1 MTVDM
6 KSSSKTFCILPF
18 VHSHVNTDGE
28 VYPCCVGWTPDKKTS
43 LGKLQ
48 DSSIEDLFN
57 SETLKKLR
65 IDLLNGVKRD
75 DFCTACYQREDNGFP
90 SARIGN
96 NRDFTDQEDDIVST
110 MLPDGTMPEVIKS
123 WDIRYSN
130 LCNLKCR
137 SCGDLYSTTWA
148 AENGNTVEYKAF
160 PEDTDPLEAQYENI
174 EKIYFAGG
182 EPLIM
187 PEHFASLKKLIDLN
201 RASKVKLVYN
211 TNMTKLNY
219 NKHNLLDFWKEF
231 RNVTVGMSID
241 AIGDRANYIRNGVK
255 WSKIENNLKVFSN
268 FVADNSN
275 VNFYYSPTISLMNV
289 HSLTDMH
296 QFLYNK
302 GYMKT
307 VNDFLFNILIHPDYF
322 SISLLPESIKKEIK
336 EKIDN
341 HVLWLKLH
349 NSNKDIIEQYD
360 NLITY
365 LETSA
370 DKTLEKEFYVRTKE
384 LDKKRNQDFE
394 KTFPEYSSWWK
405 TLSKGHIANG

>member
-1 MTVDM
+1 
-6 KSSSKTFCILPF
+6 
-18 VHSHVNTDGE
+18 
-28 VYPCCVGWTPDKKTS
+28 
-43 LGKLQ
+43 
-48 DSSIEDLFN
+48 
-57 SETLKKLR
+57 
-65 IDLLNGVKRD
+65 
-75 DFCTACYQREDNGFP
+75 
-90 SARIGN
+90 
-96 NRDFTDQEDDIVST
+96 
-110 MLPDGTMPEVIKS
+110 
-123 WDIRYSN
+123 
-130 LCNLKCR
+130 
-137 SCGDLYSTTWA
+137 
-148 AENGNTVEYKAF
+148 
-160 PEDTDPLEAQYENI
+160 
-174 EKIYFAGG
+174 
-182 EPLIM
+182 
-187 PEHFASLKKLIDLN
+187 
-201 RASKVKLVYN
+201 
-211 TNMTKLNY
+211 
-219 NKHNLLDFWKEF
+219 
-231 RNVTVGMSID
+231 MSID